1 MNIQHIETTLARKI
15 AEQGA
20 KYVTPAQAKKTAGRE
35 QEFSRKLA
43 KTPNWFEKKVLVI
56 RLMFA
61 LVKDWANGSY
71 RKIPFATIAMIV
83 FAIIYFLNPMDA
95 IPDPIPVLGY
105 VDDAS
110 VIALAFSAVEFDLKE
125 YARWKGKYSHI
136 WK

>member
-1 MNIQHIETTLARKI
+1 MNIHLIETTLVRKI

-20 KYVTPAQAKKTAGRE
+20 KYVTPAQAKKTAARE

-43 KTPNWFEKKVLVI
+43 KTPNWFEKRILML
-56 RLMFA
+56 RLMFSA
-61 LVKDWANGSY
+61 LKDWANGSY

-110 VIALAFSAVEFDLKE
+110 VIMLAFSAAEFDLKE
-125 YARWKGKYSHI
+125 YARWKGEYSKI